1 MTIEQLLCP
10 AVIRWEAEFRKKLN
24 ESNITMSDDEIADE
38 FDKWLVENE
47 ELINKSVEDNIEHI
61 NETIERNRLKFSRLN
76 EAFWDED
83 FLSDDDIK
91 KDEDEPITGDIEDE
105 TGEDG
110 GEKTNPDEPEE
121 KRTITGAVKLTD
133 NKVSKYNIFG
143 FINDFYDMVEEEHTN
158 EMTHKGILR
167 RLDVSSIT
175 NMAALFA
182 FTDLPN
188 IDLSS
193 WDTGRVKTM
202 EGMFY
207 KSTFNNDTICSWDV
221 SSCADFKNMFLFSS
235 FSQSLKKWTPKWIEK
250 KFRNPDG
257 TLETKTVRADLPI
270 IGGTED
276 ETKTMNKKYRRDLF
290 KTMSEE
296 DEEGVTENKNITDM
310 DNKLNHIVD
319 FDTFV
324 NEGKVKD
331 FINKGVEKIKGFFKS
346 VILKFD
352 KFITFFAENGEMYPV
367 MSPYTSLNVIAS
379 DAIPG
384 VYGFCGVENEFLEG
398 VEKHADIVE
407 SPEYYGII
415 DKDSIEYKNYE
426 TFKGMINEHYEKYG
440 NTGCL
445 KMINEE
451 NFKRVGFS
459 AEAGGLRDI
468 PDINSKQLGTIIEDA
483 IKNVPAYQEG
493 EEEGG
498 GSILIWGAPGIGKSS
513 IPKSIVKEWNSKQDE
528 FHQKALMVVE
538 CGDLTVDGFTLPIPV
553 DKKVEDYLN
562 DRPKVKELIQSSGV
576 STDTIE
582 KIKGNMHKVSTEA
595 PKTWLPCYHISASQ
609 EENDILNNI
618 ANGHVDKSMKQGRL
632 IVTETT
638 EGGILL
644 FDEFFRA
651 DEMIFKILMQLLL
664 TRTYNDEFLLGDKW
678 AIICCSN
685 RPQDDAE
692 VERGYGSTG
701 AVVGTRFL
709 GGQYNFIPSFD
720 DWKKWAVTKGHFDD
734 VTLEFLMFEKN
745 EEGEYTNWHTIR
757 PEEYEK
763 GKSGW
768 PTPRTWSALIHELNL
783 YKKNHGYAEISEI
796 PADEIRLKADAI
808 IGAEMSK
815 KYVRFLQEHAKTS
828 INVQRILEDPD
839 YVIPSDAKC
848 AEVCKRIENYI
859 KVVYSPDNVPSV
871 DILMNVFNNLNKTF
885 SGSKDN
891 FVKIMHI
898 NIIKFLDVMKNKET
912 LKALKEYLD
921 ATAERYKYDKSDFA

>member
-10 AVIRWEAEFRKKLN
+10 AVIRWEAEFRKILN
-24 ESNITMSDDEIADE
+24 ESNIEMSDDEIADE

-47 ELINKSVEDNIEHI
+47 ELINKSVDDNIEHI
-61 NETIERNRLKFSRLN
+61 NETIERNRLKVQAIN
-76 EAFWDED
+76 EGFWDED
-83 FLSDDDIK
+83 FAKEVDV
-91 KDEDEPITGDIEDE
+91 EDEPL
-105 TGEDG
+105 TGEVEDDDVE
-110 GEKTNPDEPEE
+110 GEKTDPDEPEE

-167 RLDVSSIT
+167 KLDVSSVT

-188 IDLSS
+188 IDLST

-207 KSTFNNDTICSWDV
+207 KSTFNNDSICSWDV
-221 SSCADFKNMFLFSS
+221 SSCADFKNMFLFGS

-276 ETKTMNKKYRRDLF
+276 ETRTMNKKYRRDLF
-290 KTMSEE
+290 KSMAEE
-296 DEEGVTENKNITDM
+296 DDEAVSENKNTTDM
-310 DNKLNHIVD
+310 DNMNHVLD
-319 FDTFV
+319 FDSFV

-331 FINKGVEKIKGFFKS
+331 FIDKGLDKIKGFFKS
-346 VILKFD
+346 IALKFGNV
-352 KFITFFAENGEMYPV
+352 IAFFKDNGEMYPAV
-367 MSPYTSLNVIAS
+367 SSYTALNAAAAGSV
-379 DAIPG
+379 PG
-384 VYGFCGVENEFLEG
+384 VTAFCGVENELLDG
-398 VEKHADIVE
+398 VEKHANIVE

-415 DKDSIEYKNYE
+415 DKDSLEYRNYE

-440 NTGCL
+440 NTGYL
-445 KMINEE
+445 QMVNEE

-459 AEAGGLRDI
+459 GEAGGLMDI
-468 PDINSKQLGTIIEDA
+468 PDINSKQLGMILNDA
-483 IKNVPAYQEG
+483 IKNVPAYMEG
-493 EEEGG
+493 EDEGG
-498 GSILIWGAPGIGKSS
+498 GSVLIWGAPGIGKSS
-513 IPKSIVKEWNSKQDE
+513 IPKSVIKEWNSNQDA

-538 CGDLTVDGFTLPIPV
+538 CGDLTVDGFTLPIPI
-553 DKKVEDYLN
+553 DKTVEDYLN
-562 DRPKVKELIQSSGV
+562 DRPRVKELIMKSGV
-576 STDTIE
+576 STDIVE
-582 KIKGNMHKVSTEA
+582 KIKGNIHKVSTEA
-595 PKTWLPCYHISASQ
+595 PKTWLPCYRVSASQ
-609 EENDILNNI
+609 EENDILNDI
-618 ANGHVDKSMKQGRL
+618 ANGHVDKSMKKGRL
-632 IVTETT
+632 VVTETT

-651 DEMIFKILMQLLL
+651 DEMIFKILMQILLN
-664 TRTYNDEFLLGDKW
+664 RTYNDEFVLGDKW

-692 VERGYGSTG
+692 VERGYSATG

-734 VTLEFLMFEKN
+734 VTLEFLMFEKDEN
-745 EEGEYTNWHTIR
+745 GEYTNWHTIR

-768 PTPRTWSALIHELNL
+768 PTPRTWSALMHELYL
-783 YKKNHGYAEISEI
+783 YKKNHGYVEVTDI
-796 PADEIRLKADAI
+796 PSDEVRLKADAI

-815 KYVRFLQEHAKTS
+815 KYVKFLETHAKTS
-828 INVQRILEDPD
+828 VNVEKILDDPD

-848 AEVCKRIENYI
+848 SEVCKRIENYV
-859 KVVYSPDNVPSV
+859 KVVYSPDNIPSV
-871 DILMNVFNNLNKTF
+871 DVLMNMFNNLDRTYSK
-885 SGSKDN
+885 SKDN

-898 NIIKFLDVMKNKET
+898 NIIKFLDVMKNKDAFT
-912 LKALKEYLD
+912 SLKKYLD
-921 ATAERYKYDKSDFA
+921 ATDDRFHFERADFA

>member
-24 ESNITMSDDEIADE
+24 ESNTTMSDDEIADE
-38 FDKWLVENE
+38 FDKWLEENE
-47 ELINKSVEDNIEHI
+47 ELINKSVDDNIEHI
-61 NETIERNRLKFSRLN
+61 NETIERNRLKVQAIN
-76 EAFWDED
+76 EGFWDAD
-83 FLSDDDIK
+83 FAKDVD
-91 KDEDEPITGDIEDE
+91 DEDEPITGEVDDEDDTE
-105 TGEDG
+105 
-110 GEKTNPDEPEE
+110 GEKTDPDEPEE

-167 RLDVSSIT
+167 KLDVSSVT

-188 IDLSS
+188 IDLST

-207 KSTFNNDTICSWDV
+207 KSTFNNDSICSWDV
-221 SSCADFKNMFLFSS
+221 SSCADFKNMFLFGS
-235 FSQSLKKWTPKWIEK
+235 FAQSLKKWTPKWVEK

-276 ETKTMNKKYRRDLF
+276 ETRTMNKKYRRDLF

-296 DEEGVTENKNITDM
+296 EEETVAENKNTTNM
-310 DNKLNHIVD
+310 DNKMNHVID
-319 FDTFV
+319 FDSFV

-331 FINKGVEKIKGFFKS
+331 FINKGIDRIKGFFKS
-346 VILKFD
+346 IALKLGNVIA
-352 KFITFFAENGEMYPV
+352 FFKDNGEMYPAV
-367 MSPYTSLNVIAS
+367 SSYTALNAVA
-379 DAIPG
+379 AGEVPG
-384 VYGFCGVENEFLEG
+384 VSAFCAVNNEFLDG
-398 VEKHADIVE
+398 VEHHANIVE

-415 DKDSIEYKNYE
+415 DKDSIEYRNYE

-440 NTGCL
+440 NTGYL
-445 KMINEE
+445 TMINEE

-468 PDINSKQLGTIIEDA
+468 PDINSKQLGTILEDA

-498 GSILIWGAPGIGKSS
+498 GSVLIWGAPGIGKSS
-513 IPKSIVKEWNSKQDE
+513 IPKSVVKEWNARQDA

-553 DKKVEDYLN
+553 DKTVEDYLN
-562 DRPKVKELIQSSGV
+562 DRPKVRELIQTSGV
-576 STDTIE
+576 STDVIE
-582 KIKGNMHKVSTEA
+582 RIKGNVHKVSTEA
-595 PKTWLPCYHISASQ
+595 PKTWLPCYRISASQ
-609 EENDILNNI
+609 EENDILNDI
-618 ANGHVDKSMKQGRL
+618 ANGHVDKSMKKGRL
-632 IVTETT
+632 VVTETT

-651 DEMIFKILMQLLL
+651 DEMIFKILMQILLN
-664 TRTYNDEFLLGDKW
+664 RTYNDEFVLGDKW

-692 VERGYGSTG
+692 VERGYSATG

-709 GGQYNFIPSFD
+709 GGQYNFVPSFD

-734 VTLEFLMFEKN
+734 VTLEFLMFEKDDN
-745 EEGEYTNWHTIR
+745 GEYTNWHTIR

-768 PTPRTWSALIHELNL
+768 PTPRTWSALMHELYL
-783 YKKNHGYAEISEI
+783 YKKNHGYAETTDI
-796 PADEIRLKADAI
+796 PSDEIRLKADSI

-815 KYVRFLQEHAKTS
+815 KYVKFLETHAKTS
-828 INVQRILEDPD
+828 VNVQKILEDPD
-839 YVIPSDAKC
+839 YVIPKDAKC
-848 AEVCKRIENYI
+848 SEVCKRIENYV
-859 KVVYSPDNVPSV
+859 KVVYSPDNIPSV
-871 DILMNVFNNLNKTF
+871 DILMNMFENLNRTY
-885 SGSKDN
+885 SSSKDN

-898 NIIKFLDVMKNKET
+898 EIIKFLKVTENKET
-912 LKALKEYLD
+912 LAALKKYLD
-921 ATAERYKYDKSDFA
+921 ATDARFHFERADFA

>member
-10 AVIRWEAEFRKKLN
+10 AVIRWEAEFRKLLN

-47 ELINKSVEDNIEHI
+47 ELINKSVDDNIEHI
-61 NETIERNRLKFSRLN
+61 NETIERNRLKVQAIN
-76 EAFWDED
+76 EGFWDED
-83 FLSDDDIK
+83 FAKEVDV
-91 KDEDEPITGDIEDE
+91 EDEPL
-105 TGEDG
+105 TGEVEDDDVE
-110 GEKTNPDEPEE
+110 GEKTDPDEPEE

-167 RLDVSSIT
+167 KLDVSSVT

-188 IDLSS
+188 IDLST

-207 KSTFNNDTICSWDV
+207 KSTFNNDSICNWDV
-221 SSCADFKNMFLFSS
+221 SSCADFKNMFLFGS

-276 ETKTMNKKYRRDLF
+276 ETRTMNKKYRRDLF
-290 KTMSEE
+290 KSMAEE
-296 DEEGVTENKNITDM
+296 DDEAVSENKNTTDM
-310 DNKLNHIVD
+310 DNMNHVLD
-319 FDTFV
+319 FDSFV

-331 FINKGVEKIKGFFKS
+331 FIDKGLDKIKGFFKS
-346 VILKFD
+346 IALKFGNV
-352 KFITFFAENGEMYPV
+352 IAFFKDNGEMYPAV
-367 MSPYTSLNVIAS
+367 SSYTALNVAAAGS
-379 DAIPG
+379 VPG
-384 VYGFCGVENEFLEG
+384 VTAFCGIENELLDG
-398 VEKHADIVE
+398 VEKHANIVE

-415 DKDSIEYKNYE
+415 DKDSLEYRNYE

-440 NTGCL
+440 NTGYL
-445 KMINEE
+445 QMVNEE

-459 AEAGGLRDI
+459 GEAGGLRDI
-468 PDINSKQLGTIIEDA
+468 PNINSKQLGMILNDA
-483 IKNVPAYQEG
+483 IKNVPAYMEG
-493 EEEGG
+493 EDEGG
-498 GSILIWGAPGIGKSS
+498 GSVLIWGAPGIGKSS
-513 IPKSIVKEWNSKQDE
+513 IPKSVIKEWNSNQDA

-538 CGDLTVDGFTLPIPV
+538 CGDLTVDGFTLPIPI
-553 DKKVEDYLN
+553 DKTVEDYLN
-562 DRPKVKELIQSSGV
+562 DRPRVKEIIMKSGV
-576 STDTIE
+576 STDIVE
-582 KIKGNMHKVSTEA
+582 KIKGNIHKVSTEA
-595 PKTWLPCYHISASQ
+595 PKTWLPCYRVSASQ
-609 EENDILNNI
+609 EENDILNDI
-618 ANGHVDKSMKQGRL
+618 ANGHVDKSMKKGRL
-632 IVTETT
+632 VVTETT

-651 DEMIFKILMQLLL
+651 DEMIFKILMQILLN
-664 TRTYNDEFLLGDKW
+664 RTYNDEFVLGDKW

-692 VERGYGSTG
+692 VERGYSATG

-734 VTLEFLMFEKN
+734 VTLEFLMFEKDEN
-745 EEGEYTNWHTIR
+745 GEYTNWHTIR

-768 PTPRTWSALIHELNL
+768 PTPRTWSALMHELYL
-783 YKKNHGYAEISEI
+783 YKKNHGYVEVTDI
-796 PADEIRLKADAI
+796 PSDEVRLKADAI
-808 IGAEMSK
+808 IGTEMSK
-815 KYVRFLQEHAKTS
+815 KYVKFLETHAKTS
-828 INVQRILEDPD
+828 VNVEKILEDPD

-848 AEVCKRIENYI
+848 SEVCKRIENYV
-859 KVVYSPDNVPSV
+859 KVVYSPDNIPSV
-871 DILMNVFNNLNKTF
+871 DVLMNMFNNLDRTYSK
-885 SGSKDN
+885 SKDN

-898 NIIKFLDVMKNKET
+898 NIIKFLDVMKNKEALT
-912 LKALKEYLD
+912 SLKKYLD
-921 ATAERYKYDKSDFA
+921 ATDARFHFERADFA

>member
-10 AVIRWEAEFRKKLN
+10 AVIRWEAEFRKHLN

-47 ELINKSVEDNIEHI
+47 ELINKSVDDNIEHI
-61 NETIERNRLKFSRLN
+61 NETIERNRLKVQAIN
-76 EAFWDED
+76 EGFWDED
-83 FLSDDDIK
+83 FAKEVDV
-91 KDEDEPITGDIEDE
+91 EDEPL
-105 TGEDG
+105 TGEVEDDDVE
-110 GEKTNPDEPEE
+110 GEKTDPDEPEE

-167 RLDVSSIT
+167 KLDVSSVT

-188 IDLSS
+188 IDLST

-207 KSTFNNDTICSWDV
+207 KSTFNNDSICSWDV
-221 SSCADFKNMFLFSS
+221 SSCADFKNMFLFGS

-276 ETKTMNKKYRRDLF
+276 ETRTMNKKYRRDLF
-290 KTMSEE
+290 KSMAEE
-296 DEEGVTENKNITDM
+296 DDEAVSENKNTTDM
-310 DNKLNHIVD
+310 DNMNHVLD
-319 FDTFV
+319 FDSFV

-331 FINKGVEKIKGFFKS
+331 FIDKGLDKIKGFFKS
-346 VILKFD
+346 IALKFGNV
-352 KFITFFAENGEMYPV
+352 IAFFKDNGEMYPAV
-367 MSPYTSLNVIAS
+367 SSYTALNAAAAGSV
-379 DAIPG
+379 PG
-384 VYGFCGVENEFLEG
+384 VTAFCGVENELLDG
-398 VEKHADIVE
+398 VEKHANIVE

-415 DKDSIEYKNYE
+415 DKDSLEYRNYE

-440 NTGCL
+440 NTGYL
-445 KMINEE
+445 QMVNEE

-459 AEAGGLRDI
+459 GEAGGLRDI
-468 PDINSKQLGTIIEDA
+468 PDINSKQLGMILNDA
-483 IKNVPAYQEG
+483 IKNVPAYMEG
-493 EEEGG
+493 EDEGG
-498 GSILIWGAPGIGKSS
+498 GSVLIWGAPGIGKSS
-513 IPKSIVKEWNSKQDE
+513 IPKSVIKEWNSNQDA

-538 CGDLTVDGFTLPIPV
+538 CGDLTVDGFTLPIPI
-553 DKKVEDYLN
+553 DKTVEDYLN
-562 DRPKVKELIQSSGV
+562 DRPRVKELIMKSGV
-576 STDTIE
+576 STDIVE
-582 KIKGNMHKVSTEA
+582 KIKGNIHKVSTEA
-595 PKTWLPCYHISASQ
+595 PKTWLPCYRVSASQ
-609 EENDILNNI
+609 EENDILNDI
-618 ANGHVDKSMKQGRL
+618 ANGHVDKSMKKGRL
-632 IVTETT
+632 VVTETT

-651 DEMIFKILMQLLL
+651 DEMIFKILMQILLN
-664 TRTYNDEFLLGDKW
+664 RTYNDEFVLGDKW

-692 VERGYGSTG
+692 VERGYSATG

-734 VTLEFLMFEKN
+734 VTLEFLMFEKDEN
-745 EEGEYTNWHTIR
+745 GEYTNWHTIR

-768 PTPRTWSALIHELNL
+768 PTPRTWSALMHELYL
-783 YKKNHGYAEISEI
+783 YKKNHGYVEVTDI
-796 PADEIRLKADAI
+796 PSDEVRLKADAI

-815 KYVRFLQEHAKTS
+815 KYVKFLETHAKTS
-828 INVQRILEDPD
+828 VNVEKILEDPD

-848 AEVCKRIENYI
+848 SEVCKRIENYV
-859 KVVYSPDNVPSV
+859 KVVYSPDNIPSV
-871 DILMNVFNNLNKTF
+871 DVLMNMFNNLDRTYSK
-885 SGSKDN
+885 SKDN

-898 NIIKFLDVMKNKET
+898 NIIKFLDVMKNKDAFT
-912 LKALKEYLD
+912 SLKKYLD
-921 ATAERYKYDKSDFA
+921 ATDDRFHFERADFA